1 MADLFV
7 CLTFDHDNTS
17 SAISRNMLTPTAI
30 SRGDFGIAAAARIL
44 ALLKAERIPATWFIP
59 GHTIDSYP
67 SCVEAVHA
75 AGHEIGNHGWTHRI
89 PSTLGAEGEDQSV
102 PEFPATNALNPD
114 VLAGQRQL
122 QSVLAL
128 AIRELPERY
137 QQVIR
142 EYYAHGK
149 TMKEIGELM
158 GVNESR
164 VSQIHRAA
172 LDRMSQSLQAAG
184 IHSSE
189 CVL

>member
-1 MADLFV
+1 
-7 CLTFDHDNTS
+7 
-17 SAISRNMLTPTAI
+17 
-30 SRGDFGIAAAARIL
+30 
-44 ALLKAERIPATWFIP
+44 
-59 GHTIDSYP
+59 
-67 SCVEAVHA
+67 
-75 AGHEIGNHGWTHRI
+75 
-89 PSTLGAEGEDQSV
+89 
-102 PEFPATNALNPD
+102 LNPD

-137 QQVIR
+137 QRVIR
-142 EYYAHGK
+142 EYYANGK

-172 LDRMSQSLQAAG
+172 LDRMGQSLQAVG
-184 IHSSE
+184 IHSAE